1 MNELVIRAGRSG
13 DEDAIL
19 ALLHELAEYERLDH
33 RFHLTREAIARDML
47 CETPRLCV
55 DLALLGEE
63 PAGLTTWYRTYS
75 SFAAA
80 RGLYLADFYV
90 RSHLRRRGIGRR
102 LLAHLARRAVE
113 EGAARIDW
121 AVLRWNQPSIE
132 FYENLYAERADEW
145 HAYRLTGEAL
155 AGLARS

>member
-1 MNELVIRAGRSG
+1 MSALVIRAGRLG

-19 ALLHELAEYERLDH
+19 TLLHELAEYERLDH
-33 RFHLTREAIARDML
+33 RFHLTREAIARDLL

-63 PAGLTTWYRTYS
+63 PAGLMSWYWTYS

-80 RGLYLADFYV
+80 RGIHLEDFYV
-90 RSHLRRRGIGRR
+90 RGPLRGRGIGRK

-113 EGAARIDW
+113 EGAVRIDW
-121 AVLRWNQPSIE
+121 AVLPWNRPSID
-132 FYENLYAERADEW
+132 FYENIHAERVDEW
-145 HAYRLTGEAL
+145 HVYRLSGEAL
-155 AGLARS
+155 LNLSNL